1 MADRTRLQVEITREV
16 AEEWTRDG
24 RMRVP
29 PDDTSSDND
38 VAFWA
43 EVDRRLAER
52 MSKDA

>member
-1 MADRTRLQVEITREV
+1 MADDTPVHAEIIREV

-24 RMRVP
+24 RMHVP
-29 PDDTSSDND
+29 PDDTSSDDD

-52 MSKDA
+52 LSKDE